1 MVSNILLH
9 NNMLNQLLIQH
20 KRTLNKR
27 WLERTTEVY
36 SQHMRKFFAKEGNN
50 FANPVGQSLAT
61 NLKKLLDGIIQD
73 DTNTDLSGPLQ
84 EIIKI
89 RAVQDLSSAQSV
101 AFVFQLKNIV
111 WDVLSDKLDSKKSQR
126 ELDEFN
132 ARIEA
137 LGFMAFDIYVEC
149 HKQIVQI
156 RISELKRSVGSL
168 LRRTKFFDDDLEAQE
183 IVASIKDF
191 SSK

>member
-61 NLKKLLDGIIQD
+61 NLKKLLDGIIRD
-73 DTNTDLSGPLQ
+73 DTNTDLSGP
-84 EIIKI
+84 
-89 RAVQDLSSAQSV
+89 
-101 AFVFQLKNIV
+101 
-111 WDVLSDKLDSKKSQR
+111 
-126 ELDEFN
+126 
-132 ARIEA
+132 
-137 LGFMAFDIYVEC
+137 
-149 HKQIVQI
+149 
-156 RISELKRSVGSL
+156 
-168 LRRTKFFDDDLEAQE
+168 
-183 IVASIKDF
+183 
-191 SSK
+191 